1 MSERYCL
8 EDSVTSHAGL
18 LQAVERELADMPQ
31 IERLDEY
38 IHFLDQLKVMRVR
51 SAEYIPARFAMEFA
65 LLLRLNEY
73 DEKIGMPPCEM
84 PLGNGSGGLVD
95 FSPVP
100 AAWLSDR

>member
-1 MSERYCL
+1 MKKRYGHTCPNAIEDPL
-8 EDSVTSHAGL
+8 ELSI
-18 LQAVERELADMPQ
+18 LAEYESLPVVKT
-31 IERLDEY
+31 LDDY
-38 IHFLDQLKVMRVR
+38 GHFYDQLKAMRAR
-51 SAEYIPARFAMEFA
+51 STEYIPARFAMEFA

-84 PLGNGSGGLVD
+84 PLGNGNGGLVD